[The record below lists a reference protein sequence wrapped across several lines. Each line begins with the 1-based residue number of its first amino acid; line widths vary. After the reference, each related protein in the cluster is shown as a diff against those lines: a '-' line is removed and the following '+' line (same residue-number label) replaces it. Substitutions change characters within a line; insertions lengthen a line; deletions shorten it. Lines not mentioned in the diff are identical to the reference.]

1 MKKSRKK
8 DTQTLYVYAAV
19 ASKHA
24 GPVALEVDT
33 AKLLALYHLVL
44 ESVTNQS
51 PDRLR
56 ELLQCAVC
64 LLQPVN

>member
-8 DTQTLYVYAAV
+8 DTQTLYMPR
-19 ASKHA
+19 SLLREHA

-56 ELLQCAVC
+56 ELLQCAAC